1 MSIFR
6 TKLLSVLAFIMTVT
20 SATMYAQAPI
30 KVTGHVTDA
39 ADGTSLPGVI
49 VYAKDNPATASSVNF
64 DGSYEI
70 STKGDAV
77 LVFTLLGYDDVEVA
91 VESRSVID
99 VQMHIATSVLN
110 ESVVSALGIER
121 QAKSLTYSTQTVK
134 SEELTRAR
142 DVNMMNALAGKAAGV
157 TVTQNASGLGGA
169 SKVSIRGFR
178 SVNGNN
184 QPLYVVN
191 GVPIS
196 NSVGSQLGS
205 LLSGGHDGGDGMSN
219 LNPDDIESISILKGA
234 SAAALYGTEAANGV
248 IMITTKKGAA
258 GRTSV
263 TFNSNTTVDQVA
275 YLPEFQSRYGES
287 EGYYS
292 WGGKYTGNLD
302 KQKQV
307 LDFFQT
313 GVSAMNSFSVSTGTD
328 RNQTYISYGN
338 TSAKGVYEGSKFGK
352 HNITFRNVTKAG
364 EKVTLDANFQ
374 LIHQDV
380 MNRPRPGG
388 AYSSPLP
395 GIYHVPVGRDVS
407 QYQKEFEV
415 LDPDRNIM
423 SQAWYKALQPHEEN
437 PWFLLRNS
445 RQQIKD
451 RLMGG
456 LNVKYDITPWLNIQ
470 ARGTIDAEA
479 NREEVKFYAT
489 TNNATTG
496 SQNGLYEYGQN
507 TSAMYYGD
515 VLANFNKKF
524 NDFNVTATVGAS
536 ATDNQG
542 HGLYSTSYTGKGLSF
557 ANIFTVANTVN
568 QNFSQWSNHS
578 QKLGVFATASL
589 GFKDYLFVDLTAR
602 NDWSSALAYTE
613 SFKKGFFYPS
623 VGATLLL
630 SEMVS
635 LPSWINYSKVRAS
648 YANVGNDIPT
658 RITNPTGSVNYNGT
672 INANTTVPFGDLK
685 PEISSSVEIGT
696 EWHFLNDRITLD
708 ATWYQTHTTNQ
719 LFMLSAPEGSG
730 YQYYYVNAGDIQNT
744 GFEAILG
751 ITPVM
756 TNDFIWKSQFN
767 MSSNKNTVVRLH
779 EDIKQFV
786 LTDSGSD
793 AYRMWLTEG
802 GSYGDFYGY
811 KFARDEQGNIIYDEN
826 GLPTKSGDY
835 GYVGNATPDFL
846 LGWNNSIDY
855 KNFSLS
861 FLVDCRFGGNA
872 MSLTQADL
880 DFYGLSETSAAA
892 RDKGYVELEGKKIND
907 IEGFYRRVGNRDGIS
922 EYYTYDA
929 TNIRLRELSLGY
941 SLPKRWLDATGFVKD
956 ATFSIVG
963 RNLFIFYCAAPYDT
977 DASLSAGA
985 GVQGVDYFSVP
996 ATRSIGFNIKL
1007 GF

>member
-6 TKLLSVLAFIMTVT
+6 TKLLAVLTFFMTVT
-20 SATMYAQAPI
+20 SATIYAQSPI

-39 ADGTSLPGVI
+39 ADGTHLPGVV

-70 STKGDAV
+70 TTKGDAV

-91 VESRSVID
+91 VASRSVID

-191 GVPIS
+191 GVPIN
-196 NSVGSQLGS
+196 NSLGNQLGS

-248 IMITTKKGAA
+248 ILITTKKGSA
-258 GRTSV
+258 GHTSV
-263 TFNSNTTVDQVA
+263 SFNSNTTVDQVA

-287 EGYYS
+287 DGYYS
-292 WGGKYTGNLD
+292 WGGKYTGNLNK
-302 KQKQV
+302 KQQV

-313 GVSAMNSFSVSTGTD
+313 GVSTMNSFSVSTGND

-338 TSAKGVYEGSKFGK
+338 TTAKGIYEGSKFGK
-352 HNITFRNVTKAG
+352 HNITFRNITNIG
-364 EKVTLDANFQ
+364 EKITLDANVQF
-374 LIHQDV
+374 IHQDV

-407 QYQKEFEV
+407 QYKTEFEV
-415 LDPDRNIM
+415 FDPDRNLM
-423 SQAWYKALQPHEEN
+423 SQTWYKALQPHEEN

-451 RLMGG
+451 RIMGG
-456 LNVKYDITPWLNIQ
+456 ISLKYDVTTWFNIQ
-470 ARGTIDAEA
+470 ARGNVDADI

-489 TNNATTG
+489 TNNATAG
-496 SQNGLYEYGQN
+496 SKNGLYEYGQN

-515 VLANFNKKF
+515 ILANFNKKF
-524 NDFNVTATVGAS
+524 NDINLTATVGS
-536 ATDNQG
+536 SITDNQG
-542 HGLYSTSYTGKGLSF
+542 HGLYSTSYSGNGLSF

-568 QNFSQWSNHS
+568 QNFSQWDNHS
-578 QKLGVFATASL
+578 QKIGVFATASI
-589 GFKDYLFVDLTAR
+589 GFKDYLFVDITAR
-602 NDWSSALAYTE
+602 NDWSSALAYTN

-635 LPSWINYSKVRAS
+635 LPSWINYSKIRAS

-658 RITNPTGSVNYNGT
+658 RITNPTGSVKYNGT
-672 INANTTVPFGDLK
+672 INANTTTPFGDLK
-685 PEISSSVEIGT
+685 PEISSSVELGT
-696 EWHFLNDRITLD
+696 EWHFLNDRITID

-751 ITPVM
+751 ITPIM
-756 TNDFIWKSQFN
+756 TSDFIWKSQFN
-767 MSSNKNTVVRLH
+767 MSSNKNMVVRLH
-779 EDIKQFV
+779 DDIKQFV

-892 RDKGYVELEGKKIND
+892 RDLGYVELEGKKIQD

-941 SLPKRWLDATGFVKD
+941 SLPKKWLNATGIIKD
-956 ATFSIVG
+956 ATIALVG
-963 RNLFIFYCAAPYDT
+963 RNLCLFYCAAPYDT

-996 ATRSIGFNIKL
+996 ATRSFGFNIKL